1 MMKSWLVFFPQAV
14 PVAAQSN
21 LLKKGLIYSLV
32 LLMVGAC
39 AKQEEAP
46 PTDGDDDQTEEPQP
60 DPDTSPEGDVVGK
73 LIVGYQGWFGA
84 AGDGSP
90 FNSWRHWAVSGA
102 PAPGNQSFEVWPDT
116 REYENLYPTGYANLG
131 NGEPAML
138 FSHWDE
144 QTVNLHFQWMAEYGI
159 DCAAVQRFGNH
170 MDRDDRDRNFKNGL
184 LEKERAAAEANEV
197 KFYVCYDISGWT
209 EFQAAIKEDWT
220 NTVAADTVSPMY
232 ARQNGKPV
240 VGIWGL
246 GVAGRPGDAVAGVDV
261 VNWFKDQGCYVI
273 VGTQQNWRENTAFL
287 PVMDAADMVSPW
299 TVGAF
304 KDVSGVDRYAEKM
317 EADKAYLDANGQDY
331 LPVVFPGFAWSNW
344 NGGPVNEIPRM
355 HGDFLW
361 RQFANIRDKGITQ
374 AFVAMFDEYDEGT
387 AIAKAAEDS
396 SMIPTDQ
403 YFLTLDADGVSCSS
417 DFYLRL
423 TGDGAKMIA
432 GKTPLVWT
440 HPTSH

>member
-1 MMKSWLVFFPQAV
+1 
-14 PVAAQSN
+14 
-21 LLKKGLIYSLV
+21 
-32 LLMVGAC
+32 
-39 AKQEEAP
+39 
-46 PTDGDDDQTEEPQP
+46 
-60 DPDTSPEGDVVGK
+60 
-73 LIVGYQGWFGA
+73 
-84 AGDGSP
+84 
-90 FNSWRHWAVSGA
+90 
-102 PAPGNQSFEVWPDT
+102 
-116 REYENLYPTGYANLG
+116 
-131 NGEPAML
+131 
-138 FSHWDE
+138 
-144 QTVNLHFQWMAEYGI
+144 
-159 DCAAVQRFGNH
+159 
-170 MDRDDRDRNFKNGL
+170 
-184 LEKERAAAEANEV
+184 
-197 KFYVCYDISGWT
+197 
-209 EFQAAIKEDWT
+209 
-220 NTVAADTVSPMY
+220 
-232 ARQNGKPV
+232 
-240 VGIWGL
+240 
-246 GVAGRPGDAVAGVDV
+246 
-261 VNWFKDQGCYVI
+261 
-273 VGTQQNWRENTAFL
+273 
-287 PVMDAADMVSPW
+287 W